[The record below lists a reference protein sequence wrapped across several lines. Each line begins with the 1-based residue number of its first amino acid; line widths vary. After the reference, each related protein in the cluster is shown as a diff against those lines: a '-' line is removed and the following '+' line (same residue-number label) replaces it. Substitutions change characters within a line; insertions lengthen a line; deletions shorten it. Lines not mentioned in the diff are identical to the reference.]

1 MIQVK
6 YQIHLVQVLVLSM
19 FIVNTYAQTKGM
31 GKPVNGKAP
40 TGTERRVALVVGNK
54 DYQSIGSLK
63 NPVNDANDMAKA
75 LEDLGFEVI
84 KGTNVDFRGF
94 MKSISDF
101 KNKLSSSDIA
111 FFYYSGHGA
120 SYNGQSYLLPTDA
133 DISCLEEIEY
143 KGVSLTRIL
152 GEVGIKGVK
161 NSFVILDACRNLPNI
176 VMCDKSKRDLFTTK
190 GLIRPNNN
198 PSGSI
203 VVYATKEGQT
213 ADDNPNSRN
222 GLFTGSF
229 LKYLTIPNLS
239 IRSILDKTSIE
250 VVKQSNN
257 SQSPGRYE
265 EIFGDFYFVVS
276 DKDQPSPT
284 NKPQESDKVLPKPV
298 AKPEV
303 LTSGEIFERAE
314 QAFEKKNYV
323 EAISYYEQAANVGN
337 SEAMNALGY
346 MYQTATGVTKNAKK
360 AKSWYERSYSQSNQ
374 KAAYNLG
381 YMYEFGVEI
390 TADISQAKLYYQ
402 KSCDWGDANGCERV
416 KHLSKSEKPVV
427 PSTQLTKYMDLPFAE
442 MVYIP
447 GGSFEM
453 GDTRNEGFA
462 SEKPVHK
469 VKLDGFYMGK
479 YEVTQRQ
486 WESIMG
492 SNPSY
497 FKDCPDCPVE
507 TVSWNDVQFFLK
519 KLNLK
524 TGSKY
529 RLPTESEWE
538 YAAGGGA
545 NIRTRFGN
553 SMDIL
558 EPSIANFDANAKY
571 AKSYSRA
578 GEYREKPIKV
588 GSFHSNGLG
597 LYDMSGNVWEW
608 CNDLYGA
615 DYYESSSSTNP
626 TGPYTGVDRV
636 LRGGSWANFPQFSRV
651 ANRSSSSPD
660 SRRDSI
666 GFRVVSPQ

>member
-1 MIQVK
+1 MIPIR
-6 YQIHLVQVLVLSM
+6 YQIHLVQVLFLSM
-19 FIVNTYAQTKGM
+19 FIVNAYAQTKGM

-40 TGTERRVALVVGNK
+40 SGTERRVALVVGNK

-63 NPVNDANDMAKA
+63 NPINDANDMTKA
-75 LEDLGFEVI
+75 LQDLGFEVI

-284 NKPQESDKVLPKPV
+284 IKPQEPEKVLPKTF
-298 AKPEV
+298 A
-303 LTSGEIFERAE
+303 
-314 QAFEKKNYV
+314 
-323 EAISYYEQAANVGN
+323 
-337 SEAMNALGY
+337 
-346 MYQTATGVTKNAKK
+346 
-360 AKSWYERSYSQSNQ
+360 
-374 KAAYNLG
+374 
-381 YMYEFGVEI
+381 
-390 TADISQAKLYYQ
+390 
-402 KSCDWGDANGCERV
+402 
-416 KHLSKSEKPVV
+416 
-427 PSTQLTKYMDLPFAE
+427 TKYLDLPFAD
-442 MVYIP
+442 MAYIP
-447 GGSFEM
+447 GGTFEM
-453 GDTRNEGFA
+453 GDTRNEGEED
-462 SEKPVHK
+462 EKPVHT

-486 WESIMG
+486 WKSIMG
-492 SNPSY
+492 SNPSM
-497 FKDCPDCPVE
+497 FKDCSDCPVE
-507 TVSWNDVQFFLK
+507 QVSWEDVQEFLK
-519 KLNLK
+519 KLNSLMR
-524 TGSKY
+524 SNY
-529 RLPTESEWE
+529 RLPTEAEWE

-545 NIRTRFGN
+545 SSRTRFGN
-553 SMDIL
+553 GADIL
-558 EPSIANFDANAKY
+558 ESSGANFY
-571 AKSYSRA
+571 AKADAIKDYSRA
-578 GEYREKPIKV
+578 GEYRGKMTKV
-588 GSFHSNGLG
+588 GSFRSNGLG
-597 LYDMSGNVWEW
+597 LYDMIGNVFEW
-608 CNDLYGA
+608 CSDWYGG
-615 DYYESSSSTNP
+615 YSSGSSINP
-626 TGPYTGVDRV
+626 TGSATGIDRV
-636 LRGGSWANFPQFSRV
+636 LRGGSWNCNSQDSRV
-651 ANRSSSSPD
+651 AYRYGSSPAY
-660 SRRDSI
+660 RDLNN
-666 GFRVVSPQ
+666 GFRIVLSQQ